1 MSNSIWKTGDPTY
14 SPDRYGDYYVQE
26 YHREDGS
33 KFYVVGDCCEL
44 NDRWAYLTDII
55 AQADKAERLQNQ
67 NSVLLNYLMDFMH
80 REKEYV
86 AQYKTAKSVS
96 TINGY
101 HQRIKDHLHEIGID
115 D

>member
-1 MSNSIWKTGDPTY
+1 MSNSIWKIPDIKPDGEDTY
-14 SPDRYGDYYVQE
+14 IAITTDGLICDFVSPKMCDNSV
-26 YHREDGS
+26 
-33 KFYVVGDCCEL
+33 
-44 NDRWAYLTDII
+44 DRWAYLTDII